1 MLNKRYM
8 TEEERA
14 KLIGPLMF
22 VLFNIEFTRR
32 FTDYALDAKAH
43 QLDWASDDEL
53 LSLAAKYL

>member
-1 MLNKRYM
+1 MS
-8 TEEERA
+8 EEERA

-43 QLDWASDDEL
+43 QLDWVSDDEL
-53 LSLAAKYL
+53 LALAAKYL

>member
-1 MLNKRYM
+1 MSK
-8 TEEERA
+8 EERA

-32 FTDYALDAKAH
+32 FTDYALDVKAH
-43 QLDWASDDEL
+43 QLDSVSDAEL